1 MALPFTTVRHHSSSS
16 VFLTDIIYSAD
27 FCYLV
32 TAQEREARDN
42 DTREGEHLFP
52 SRVSLARNVLYWA
65 HYDIDMILPS
75 AYYAGYSISA
85 LAVQEAQKAKHR
97 PYYQLYRQQHSEQA
111 WLCAVSFYFED
122 FRETWTRKF
131 HHRDFCFLKS
141 PWCVRNPAYLPIKYR
156 ERPQIAIIWLF
167 DRCISLNSTYSKMIY
182 YEIGSKRSLRIR
194 KAKWQRRT
202 NYITQALS
210 GHARVSR
217 HVVKLYKRS
226 PSVKTSNIA
235 RTCHQNLIKGFVQFS
250 ENMAPV
256 AASFIFVI
264 AGKIAS
270 FDPQSPTL
278 LTLIFVDYR
287 TLGVIPLSTCWKQHR
302 EKNDGLCFCRVDYKV
317 FWAITALY

>member
-1 MALPFTTVRHHSSSS
+1 M
-16 VFLTDIIYSAD
+16 
-27 FCYLV
+27 
-32 TAQEREARDN
+32 
-42 DTREGEHLFP
+42 G
-52 SRVSLARNVLYWA
+52 
-65 HYDIDMILPS
+65 
-75 AYYAGYSISA
+75 
-85 LAVQEAQKAKHR
+85 
-97 PYYQLYRQQHSEQA
+97 
-111 WLCAVSFYFED
+111 
-122 FRETWTRKF
+122 
-131 HHRDFCFLKS
+131 
-141 PWCVRNPAYLPIKYR
+141 NPAYLPIKSR

-217 HVVKLYKRS
+217 NVVKLYKRS

-256 AASFIFVI
+256 AASFIVVI

-270 FDPQSPTL
+270 FDLQSPTL
-278 LTLIFVDYR
+278 LTLIFVDYG
-287 TLGVIPLSTCWKQHR
+287 TLGVILLSTWWKQHR
-302 EKNDGLCFCRVDYKV
+302 EKNDDLCFCRVDYKV
-317 FWAITALY
+317 F

>member
-1 MALPFTTVRHHSSSS
+1 
-16 VFLTDIIYSAD
+16 
-27 FCYLV
+27 
-32 TAQEREARDN
+32 
-42 DTREGEHLFP
+42 
-52 SRVSLARNVLYWA
+52 
-65 HYDIDMILPS
+65 MILSS

-111 WLCAVSFYFED
+111 WPCTVSFYFED

-141 PWCVRNPAYLPIKYR
+141 PWYVRNPAYLPIKSR

-235 RTCHQNLIKGFVQFS
+235 RTCHQNLMKGFVQFS

-256 AASFIFVI
+256 AASFIVVI

-270 FDPQSPTL
+270 FDLQSPTL
-278 LTLIFVDYR
+278 LTLIFVDYG
-287 TLGVIPLSTCWKQHR
+287 TLGVILLSTWWKQHR
-302 EKNDGLCFCRVDYKV
+302 EKNDDLCFCRVDYKV
-317 FWAITALY
+317 F

>member
-1 MALPFTTVRHHSSSS
+1 
-16 VFLTDIIYSAD
+16 
-27 FCYLV
+27 
-32 TAQEREARDN
+32 
-42 DTREGEHLFP
+42 
-52 SRVSLARNVLYWA
+52 
-65 HYDIDMILPS
+65 MILSS

-141 PWCVRNPAYLPIKYR
+141 PWCVRNPAYLPIESR

-202 NYITQALS
+202 YNAGYCQVTHACHAMLSNYTKEVHLS
-210 GHARVSR
+210 KLPTS
-217 HVVKLYKRS
+217 HVLV
-226 PSVKTSNIA
+226 
-235 RTCHQNLIKGFVQFS
+235 IKIS
-250 ENMAPV
+250 
-256 AASFIFVI
+256 
-264 AGKIAS
+264 
-270 FDPQSPTL
+270 
-278 LTLIFVDYR
+278 
-287 TLGVIPLSTCWKQHR
+287 
-302 EKNDGLCFCRVDYKV
+302 
-317 FWAITALY
+317 

>member
-1 MALPFTTVRHHSSSS
+1 
-16 VFLTDIIYSAD
+16 
-27 FCYLV
+27 
-32 TAQEREARDN
+32 
-42 DTREGEHLFP
+42 
-52 SRVSLARNVLYWA
+52 
-65 HYDIDMILPS
+65 MILSS

-111 WLCAVSFYFED
+111 WPCTVSFYFED
-122 FRETWTRKF
+122 FRETWTWKF

-141 PWCVRNPAYLPIKYR
+141 PWCVGNPAYLPIKSR

-217 HVVKLYKRS
+217 NVVKLYKRS

-256 AASFIFVI
+256 AASFIVVI

-270 FDPQSPTL
+270 FDLQSPTL
-278 LTLIFVDYR
+278 LTLIFVDYG
-287 TLGVIPLSTCWKQHR
+287 TLGVILLSTWWKQHR
-302 EKNDGLCFCRVDYKV
+302 EKNDDLCFCRVDYKV
-317 FWAITALY
+317 F

>member
-32 TAQEREARDN
+32 TAQERTGSVRQWY
-42 DTREGEHLFP
+42 TRRRAPFP
-52 SRVSLARNVLYWA
+52 LACFPRAQRSLLSPLWL
-65 HYDIDMILPS
+65 IDMILPS

-111 WLCAVSFYFED
+111 WPCAVSFYFED

-141 PWCVRNPAYLPIKYR
+141 PWCVRNPAYLPIKSR

-182 YEIGSKRSLRIR
+182 YEIGSKR
-194 KAKWQRRT
+194 
-202 NYITQALS
+202 
-210 GHARVSR
+210 
-217 HVVKLYKRS
+217 
-226 PSVKTSNIA
+226 
-235 RTCHQNLIKGFVQFS
+235 
-250 ENMAPV
+250 
-256 AASFIFVI
+256 
-264 AGKIAS
+264 
-270 FDPQSPTL
+270 
-278 LTLIFVDYR
+278 
-287 TLGVIPLSTCWKQHR
+287 
-302 EKNDGLCFCRVDYKV
+302 
-317 FWAITALY
+317 

>member
-1 MALPFTTVRHHSSSS
+1 MALPFTTIRHHSSPS
-16 VFLTDIIYSAD
+16 VFLTYIIYSTD

-32 TAQEREARDN
+32 TAQERTVSARQWYTRRRAPFPLACFPRAQRSLLSPLWYRH
-42 DTREGEHLFP
+42 DTSQRLLRRLLDLCTGCAGGSKSETSTLLSTLQTAAFWTGLAMRCVLLLRRFPWNVNTEVSSPWFLLF
-52 SRVSLARNVLYWA
+52 
-65 HYDIDMILPS
+65 
-75 AYYAGYSISA
+75 
-85 LAVQEAQKAKHR
+85 K
-97 PYYQLYRQQHSEQA
+97 
-111 WLCAVSFYFED
+111 
-122 FRETWTRKF
+122 
-131 HHRDFCFLKS
+131 KS
-141 PWCVRNPAYLPIKYR
+141 WCVRNPAYLPIESR

-256 AASFIFVI
+256 AASFIVVI

-270 FDPQSPTL
+270 FDLQSPTL
-278 LTLIFVDYR
+278 LTLIFVDYG
-287 TLGVIPLSTCWKQHR
+287 TLGVILLSTWWKQHR
-302 EKNDGLCFCRVDYKV
+302 EKNDDLCFCRVDYKV
-317 FWAITALY
+317 F

>member
-1 MALPFTTVRHHSSSS
+1 MIHAKESTFSPRV
-16 VFLTDIIYSAD
+16 
-27 FCYLV
+27 
-32 TAQEREARDN
+32 
-42 DTREGEHLFP
+42 FP
-52 SRVSLARNVLYWA
+52 SRATFFIEPIMISTWYFPAPTTQATRSLHWLCRRLKKQN
-65 HYDIDMILPS
+65 IDPTINSTDSSILN
-75 AYYAGYSISA
+75 
-85 LAVQEAQKAKHR
+85 R
-97 PYYQLYRQQHSEQA
+97 P
-111 WLCAVSFYFED
+111 CAVSFYIED

-256 AASFIFVI
+256 AASFIVVI

-270 FDPQSPTL
+270 FDLQSPTL
-278 LTLIFVDYR
+278 LTLIFVDYG
-287 TLGVIPLSTCWKQHR
+287 TLGVILLSTWWKQHR
-302 EKNDGLCFCRVDYKV
+302 EKNDDLCFCRVDYKV
-317 FWAITALY
+317 F

>member
-16 VFLTDIIYSAD
+16 VFLTDIIFSAD

-42 DTREGEHLFP
+42 DTREEEHLFP

-141 PWCVRNPAYLPIKYR
+141 LDACVTPLTSLLNLERDLRLP
-156 ERPQIAIIWLF
+156 
-167 DRCISLNSTYSKMIY
+167 
-182 YEIGSKRSLRIR
+182 
-194 KAKWQRRT
+194 
-202 NYITQALS
+202 
-210 GHARVSR
+210 
-217 HVVKLYKRS
+217 
-226 PSVKTSNIA
+226 
-235 RTCHQNLIKGFVQFS
+235 
-250 ENMAPV
+250 
-256 AASFIFVI
+256 SFGCLTDVY
-264 AGKIAS
+264 
-270 FDPQSPTL
+270 L
-278 LTLIFVDYR
+278 LT
-287 TLGVIPLSTCWKQHR
+287 PLTRKWYIMR
-302 EKNDGLCFCRVDYKV
+302 
-317 FWAITALY
+317 

>member
-16 VFLTDIIYSAD
+16 VFLTYIIYSAD

-32 TAQEREARDN
+32 TAQERTGSARQWY
-42 DTREGEHLFP
+42 TRREHLFP
-52 SRVSLARNVLYWA
+52 SRVSLARNILYWA

-141 PWCVRNPAYLPIKYR
+141 PWCVRNPAYLPIKSR

-202 NYITQALS
+202 NYITQATVRS
-210 GHARVSR
+210 RTRVTPCCQIIQKKS
-217 HVVKLYKRS
+217 
-226 PSVKTSNIA
+226 I
-235 RTCHQNLIKGFVQFS
+235 CQNF
-250 ENMAPV
+250 
-256 AASFIFVI
+256 
-264 AGKIAS
+264 
-270 FDPQSPTL
+270 
-278 LTLIFVDYR
+278 
-287 TLGVIPLSTCWKQHR
+287 QHR
-302 EKNDGLCFCRVDYKV
+302 TYLSSKPHKRFRPIFREYGVCCSEFYLRYRR
-317 FWAITALY
+317 